1 MKRAVRFI
9 VILALLIVGTLGA
22 WAQTTGT
29 LSHEGHKMKFSI
41 SGVKITDKG
50 EVNYQ
55 GPVYDRTDGDLLVEM
70 KGTVKKGATVKAEAI
85 KVSGVDMPRIG
96 IFFYPSKPG
105 QMNIL
110 GWQDLSDRN
119 FPKVTSNSGTF
130 TVPDDVDWLRVVI
143 LYQTPKKGRRIH
155 LDISLKVED
164 ETPPTRWE
172 PPSYSNCDHPDSH
185 CRFEEL
191 WGEVSFRCND
201 QYDDS
206 YESAEYQTVIKQED
220 RIQTKEESGAK
231 VWIPDWDTYVN
242 LKEETTVV
250 IRVEEQRIPT
260 VIEMVAGGIWGNI
273 KKMAEGKSIEC
284 EMSHCIMGS
293 GEFDLTE
300 EQWRIAKKYRIHP
313 SQFGSI
319 DHQLMDEPHA
329 IPASYVLDPYNS
341 PTFNNIG
348 YTADDDDIVFA
359 CEIKNGAGTAYVFRG
374 EMTLR
379 NKNDKTYK
387 LKAGQAGT
395 LTRDGKITVKKFD
408 ANKIAK
414 KFGITNAAL
423 LGNITSPTL
432 PNHNSTEMT
441 KRYGVERALVKYK
454 VTRGNEEGVLA
465 KLFDAYGHMER
476 RELKMSNQKTVQV
489 TQGTTSYTLD
499 TEQKTAQGVKNAEL
513 NFMDFTTPIMK
524 KLALKKKGT
533 GKVLGRDCTIYAN
546 NNTEYYVWQGIVLKK
561 VERKGNT
568 ITTTEATSVEQLTS
582 VDAAL
587 FKVPSGYTIKN

>member
-1 MKRAVRFI
+1 MVRLRWTFPFQEARLKKKEVRDNRYFYECDVLVGS
-9 VILALLIVGTLGA
+9 VITVSANLVSAPEGIKEIH
-22 WAQTTGT
+22 
-29 LSHEGHKMKFSI
+29 LSHSFN
-41 SGVKITDKG
+41 T
-50 EVNYQ
+50 YT
-55 GPVYDRTDGDLLVEM
+55 R
-70 KGTVKKGATVKAEAI
+70 EAI
-85 KVSGVDMPRIG
+85 KKEGKSVKLQ
-96 IFFYPSKPG
+96 Y
-105 QMNIL
+105 
-110 GWQDLSDRN
+110 
-119 FPKVTSNSGTF
+119 
-130 TVPDDVDWLRVVI
+130 
-143 LYQTPKKGRRIH
+143 
-155 LDISLKVED
+155 KVESAD
-164 ETPPTRWE
+164 CFKGIETQAYIYLTGTMVLQIKWNVIKKPNTPTSPTTTTPPTRWE

-201 QYDDS
+201 QYDNS

-231 VWIPDWDTYVN
+231 IWVPDWDTYVN

-329 IPASYVLDPYNS
+329 IPASYVLDSDNN
-341 PTFNNIG
+341 PTFSNIG
-348 YTADDDDIVFA
+348 YAADDDNIVFA

-395 LTRDGKITVKKFD
+395 LARDGKITVKKFD

-423 LGNITSPTL
+423 LDNITSPTL
-432 PNHNSTEMT
+432 PSHNSTETT
-441 KRYGVERALVKYK
+441 KRYDVERALVKYK
-454 VTRGNEEGVLA
+454 VTTGTAQGVMA
-465 KLFDAYGHMER
+465 KVFDKYGQQER
-476 RELKMSNQKTVQV
+476 RELKMGNQTTLQLTQGNNSYSLDTQAKTYTQV
-489 TQGTTSYTLD
+489 T
-499 TEQKTAQGVKNAEL
+499 NAEL
-513 NFMDFTTPIMK
+513 NFLNMNDPVML
-524 KLALKKKGT
+524 KLKLKKKGT
-533 GKVLGRDCTIYAN
+533 AKVLNRECTIYAN
-546 NNTEYYVWQGIVLKK
+546 SDTEFYVWKGIVLKK
-561 VERKGNT
+561 VAHTKKGT
-568 ITTTEATSVEQLTS
+568 TTTEATSVELPAS
-582 VDAAL
+582 VDSKY
-587 FKVPSGYTIKN
+587 FNMPSGYTIKN

>member
-9 VILALLIVGTLGA
+9 VILALLMVGTLGA
-22 WAQTTGT
+22 WAQHVESGT
-29 LSHEGHKMKFSI
+29 A
-41 SGVKITDKG
+41 
-50 EVNYQ
+50 
-55 GPVYDRTDGDLLVEM
+55 M
-70 KGTVKKGATVKAEAI
+70 KGNGLVKLNFSFSGGEIKKKEVRDNRYFYECDVYEGAEITISANLAAAPKGIEEVRLFHRFLHTSENIIKEAKGSI
-85 KVSGVDMPRIG
+85 K
-96 IFFYPSKPG
+96 Y
-105 QMNIL
+105 QY
-110 GWQDLSDRN
+110 
-119 FPKVTSNSGTF
+119 KVTSSDSGGLETDV
-130 TVPDDVDWLRVVI
+130 TVMGTNTLSYLHIIWNVI
-143 LYQTPKKGRRIH
+143 KKPNTPT
-155 LDISLKVED
+155 SPTTT
-164 ETPPTRWE
+164 TPPTRWE

-206 YESAEYQTVIKQED
+206 YETAEYQTVIKQED

-284 EMSHCIMGS
+284 EMSHLIMGS

-300 EQWRIAKKYRIHP
+300 KQWRIAKKYRIHP

-395 LTRDGKITVKKFD
+395 LARDGKITVKKFD

-414 KFGITNAAL
+414 KFGITDAQLQGETA
-423 LGNITSPTL
+423 TTA
-432 PNHNSTEMT
+432 TT
-441 KRYGVERALVKYK
+441 TRRYELERAVVKYR
-454 VTRGNEEGVLA
+454 VTRGSQQGIMG
-465 KLFDAYGHMER
+465 KCFDNYGSMER
-476 RELKMSNQKTVQV
+476 RELRMGDQTSIAL
-489 TQGTTSYTLD
+489 TQGGNSYTLNKK
-499 TEQKTAQGVKNAEL
+499 TKTAKRTQNADL
-513 NFMDFTTPIMK
+513 NFLDMNNALMK
-524 KLALKKKGT
+524 KLNLVKKGT
-533 GKVLGRDCTIYAN
+533 ATVVGKKCDHYVGRN
-546 NNTEYYVWQGIVLKK
+546 VEYYVWKGLVMKK
-561 VERKGNT
+561 VQQNSDG
-568 ITTTEATSVEQLTS
+568 TTTIHEVTSIEEPTS
-582 VDAAL
+582 VDPSL
-587 FKVPSGYTIKN
+587 FKVPSGYTVK